1 VSEACAAR
9 RLLFAG
15 QPWRVV
21 PMSRSRWWVAALAAL
36 PLLGVVACTGEPDA
50 QPRDQRAFV
59 EVACPD
65 AISTLVVAP
74 ATCGYLTVPV
84 DRAADGATIRLFVT
98 RVPAPE
104 SGAGTAP
111 IFVAGTD
118 VGDVPN
124 LSGIAPMAQRTG
136 REVIVLQPR
145 GTGLSTPTL
154 DCPELPALSAD
165 VLAARTTDPKVRE
178 TYFAAVSSCH
188 HRLVTAGID
197 PDHYG
202 VAAMA
207 ADAEDL
213 RRALGVESWDVVS
226 FGTSSRIALQ
236 LLRTAPEHVR
246 SLLLDSP
253 EWPGLDP
260 RAAATAATDEALT
273 AVLDACAQD
282 DGCRT
287 AAPPERDPVAVALDR
302 LEAAPVTVA
311 ARAPGGGST
320 PVLVDAGRLL
330 QVLRHQLTGDSVGGL
345 YRAEG
350 VPVLLSAVLDGRT
363 EELALLADALVG
375 DEPFCNGY
383 VTRCSRDGRG
393 VSGVDLTVLCRDI
406 APFVAEPER
415 SPGRSPGRSG
425 FAAAFDD
432 SPYWAVCA
440 SWPVTPAGADVAAP
454 VVSDVPV
461 LAMVGAFNPSVRPG
475 ALRAGAARARSAD
488 RLVDPAGGSN
498 VMPRTDCM
506 LELRQRFL
514 DDPEAPLTADCL
526 ASVRPTWPKTLD

>member
-1 VSEACAAR
+1 
-9 RLLFAG
+9 
-15 QPWRVV
+15 
-21 PMSRSRWWVAALAAL
+21 
-36 PLLGVVACTGEPDA
+36 
-50 QPRDQRAFV
+50 
-59 EVACPD
+59 
-65 AISTLVVAP
+65 
-74 ATCGYLTVPV
+74 
-84 DRAADGATIRLFVT
+84 
-98 RVPAPE
+98 
-104 SGAGTAP
+104 
-111 IFVAGTD
+111 VAGTD

-136 REVIVLQPR
+136 REVIVLHPR

-154 DCPELPALSAD
+154 DCPELPALSED

-178 TYFAAVSSCH
+178 TYFDAVSSCH
-188 HRLVTAGID
+188 HRLVAAGID
-197 PDHYG
+197 PDHYD

-226 FGTSSRIALQ
+226 FGTSSRIALK

-273 AVLDACAQD
+273 AVLEACAQD

-287 AAPPERDPVAVALDR
+287 AAPPDRDSVAVALDR

-406 APFVAEPER
+406 APFAPKPVP
-415 SPGRSPGRSG
+415 SPGRSG
-425 FAAAFDD
+425 FATAFDD
-432 SPYWAVCA
+432 SPYWDVCA
-440 SWPVTPAGADVAAP
+440 SWPVTPADADVAESI
-454 VVSDVPV
+454 VSDVPV
-461 LAMVGAFNPSVRPG
+461 LAVVGAFNPSVRPSTV
-475 ALRAGAARARSAD
+475 RAGLRGLD
-488 RLVDPAGGSN
+488 RLTVLVDPAGGSN

-506 LELRQRFL
+506 LEIRQRFL

-526 ASVRPTWPKTLD
+526 KSVRPTWPKTLN